1 MFFPKNTFSGNHCHG
16 WAGSSCIQSAGP
28 ICFHDPGFSALWSLP
43 VSRMSSADVQLAEDS
58 GGDRF
63 FFSVI
68 HHWGEKFGCLRGSFF
83 QFCVM
88 KKRSLL
94 GERGTRFSLVDFFDG
109 KLDLQVPPADRR
121 LDMFAGCPSLVM
133 HGGKSGLSSE
143 SITVM
148 FWGEVKQVK
157 YVVLSVLHSSS
168 TPRTCTYILYH

>member
-1 MFFPKNTFSGNHCHG
+1 MAGLETHVFKALVLYVFMIQDFQRCGHCQLQ
-16 WAGSSCIQSAGP
+16 C
-28 ICFHDPGFSALWSLP
+28 PGCQVLTCNWQKIVEAT
-43 VSRMSSADVQLAEDS
+43 
-58 GGDRF
+58 G

-68 HHWGEKFGCLRGSFF
+68 HHWGAKFGCLRGSFF

-94 GERGTRFSLVDFFDG
+94 GERGTRFSPVVFFDG

-148 FWGEVKQVK
+148 
-157 YVVLSVLHSSS
+157 
-168 TPRTCTYILYH
+168 